1 MCCQL
6 RLQQSLQKAKC
17 LSNKEGPYISL
28 IKLSKHYSDLSVVAN
43 SVPLKL
49 LRKRPSLTSAKKS
62 MTRGKCWIII
72 TTLGKNEYRLEPST
86 GPLANTFIIFLKCIK
101 LQDFPPLNN
110 YYARKGKEHLLG
122 TLIICPLNHSYR
134 VFFQSLWLSSHQAK
148 SQDRDQATCPSKDWL
163 S

>member
-28 IKLSKHYSDLSVVAN
+28 IMLSKHYSDLSVVAN

-62 MTRGKCWIII
+62 MTRGKCWTII
-72 TTLGKNEYRLEPST
+72 TTLGKNEYRLKPSK
-86 GPLANTFIIFLKCIK
+86 GPLANTFIIFVKCIG
-101 LQDFPPLNN
+101 N
-110 YYARKGKEHLLG
+110 YRTSLHFTTIMQEIIGKEDLLG

-134 VFFQSLWLSSHQAK
+134 VFF
-148 SQDRDQATCPSKDWL
+148 
-163 S
+163 